1 MDYTFG
7 TFDFSNPN
15 YPFCRVQTTL
25 AKQLAQYVVIYS
37 PLQMASDDPYA
48 YEGNKAFD
56 FIKDVPCDWHES
68 HVLDAVIGD
77 YVVTARRDRDSEDW
91 YLGAITDE
99 NARELSVPLSFLEPG
114 VTYLAQIYGDA
125 PEANYE
131 NNPGSYVY
139 HEMEATSADT
149 LELTLATSGGCAV
162 RFVKR

>member
-15 YPFCRVQTTL
+15 YPFCRVMTTL

-48 YEGNKAFD
+48 YEGKKAFD
-56 FIKDVPCDWHES
+56 FIRDVPCDWHES

-77 YVVTARRDRDSEDW
+77 YVVTARRDRNSDDW

-99 NARELSVPLSFLEPG
+99 NARNLRIRLIP
-114 VTYLAQIYGDA
+114 
-125 PEANYE
+125 
-131 NNPGSYVY
+131 
-139 HEMEATSADT
+139 
-149 LELTLATSGGCAV
+149 
-162 RFVKR
+162 